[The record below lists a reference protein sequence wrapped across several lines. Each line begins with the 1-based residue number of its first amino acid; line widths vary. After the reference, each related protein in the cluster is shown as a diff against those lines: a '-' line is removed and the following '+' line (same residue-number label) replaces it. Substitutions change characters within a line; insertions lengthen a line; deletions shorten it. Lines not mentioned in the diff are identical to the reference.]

1 MQTTPIDR
9 SQVSLSVLAFPLFFE
24 NFFRIAL
31 SSVDV
36 FMLSSYSDMAVAAV
50 GLIGQFAFLLI
61 ILYGVVA
68 GGSGILISQFLG
80 AERSKEANQAALA
93 AYTMGMVFAVVIS
106 TGIAS
111 SAGTILSFYTLEPQ
125 VFAYAQQYLI
135 IFASG
140 SVFLALN
147 TIQGTIFRSF
157 GYAREAMTANIL
169 ATIVNVIGN
178 AFSLYGFFGFPV
190 LGVPGVAIS
199 TVLSQAFASVYVG
212 LRMRKHEDIKIPWGE
227 LKSLPSEYYQRML
240 RIGIPSAAEHLSFNL
255 GQMVITGV
263 IALLGTAALTA
274 NVYTQTIARFSF
286 IPALSIGYAVQIKT
300 GYLVGAKKF
309 DLAMRKVFQ
318 YDALGYAITVTIVV
332 LLYVFRET
340 LSGLFTSNSEIL
352 AITTSLMF
360 VMMFRESG
368 RVSNMIV
375 IPGLRGSGD
384 VMFPVIIGVLVQWI
398 VAVGGSFY
406 VHFVLQGGIVGIW
419 WVLAADEIIRSMI
432 MLFRWKSGAW
442 KTKRLVY

>member
-1 MQTTPIDR
+1 MQTRPPDR

-36 FMLSSYSDMAVAAV
+36 FMLASYSDMAVAAV
-50 GLIGQFAFLLI
+50 GLIGQFTFLLI

-111 SAGTILSFYTLEPQ
+111 SAGTILSFYTLDPQ
-125 VFAYAQQYLI
+125 VYSYARQYLT
-135 IFASG
+135 IFAAG

-147 TIQGTIFRSF
+147 TIQGTILRSF

-169 ATIVNVIGN
+169 AAIVNVIGN

-190 LGVPGVAIS
+190 LGVPGVAVS
-199 TVLSQAFASVYVG
+199 TVLSQAFASAYVG
-212 LRMRKHEDIKIPWGE
+212 LRMRNHEDIKIPWKE
-227 LKSLPSEYYQRML
+227 LKTLPVDYYKRML
-240 RIGIPSAAEHLSFNL
+240 RVGVPSAAEHLSFNL
-255 GQMVITGV
+255 GQIVITGV
-263 IALLGTAALTA
+263 IALSGTAALTA
-274 NVYTQTIARFSF
+274 NVYTQTLARFAF

-309 DLAMRKVFQ
+309 DVARRKVFQ

-332 LLYVFRET
+332 VLYIFRGFLT
-340 LSGLFTSNSEIL
+340 GLFTSNPEIV

-360 VMMFRESG
+360 VMIFRESG
-368 RVSNMIV
+368 RVSNMII

-384 VMFPVIIGVLVQWI
+384 VIFPVIIGVIVQWI

-406 VHFVLQGGIVGIW
+406 IHFGLQAGIVGIW
-419 WVLAADEIIRSMI
+419 WVLAADEIIRSIMMI
-432 MLFRWKSGAW
+432 FRWKSGAW
-442 KTKRLVY
+442 KTKRLVE